1 MHASDKG
8 IDKAYK
14 SAIGGRH
21 KKKKLQFYFTI
32 FKVTKETQA
41 PGNGYGDCNSIS
53 RIMKF
58 LTISPQRGIWII
70 DNLCDIFTE
79 MRILLKLI
87 TKV

>member
-21 KKKKLQFYFTI
+21 KKKNFNSILPYL
-32 FKVTKETQA
+32 KETQA

-58 LTISPQRGIWII
+58 LTISPQRGI
-70 DNLCDIFTE
+70 
-79 MRILLKLI
+79 
-87 TKV
+87 